1 MRIAVALIAPA
12 FRGLAW
18 TGPFSLVPHIR
29 MPLMNGGSTERAH
42 PLPEARVAGIRVSG

>member
-1 MRIAVALIAPA
+1 MRTVPWGGIAKVDLKTMRIAVALIAPA

-29 MPLMNGGSTERAH
+29 ML
-42 PLPEARVAGIRVSG
+42 